1 MDLFRYYPF
10 ANKESDEKYH
20 KHYQDVYRKTKLI
33 TSLFLATILTT
44 ISSCGGS
51 GKDSINTDEPSITL
65 TNEQNMH
72 AALDTANTD
81 TDFTMLIESNNGT
94 QFTHSTGESTNS
106 TFYRSASTSKIV
118 TATVI
123 LSLVQQGVLSL
134 DDHPQNYIEFWPST
148 GNHALITLKHLL
160 SFTSGLSEEPLCLN
174 LPNANFTDCVESILN
189 KNSSISSPGTE
200 FYYASTHLQ
209 IAGLMAIRASGLSNW
224 QQVFNNFTLETQLFS
239 HAVYDLPSQSNPRL
253 AGGMHW
259 QATEY
264 LDFLRALYQQQVL
277 SAELIDIMM
286 SDHTNNANF
295 VYSPVSDDDNL
306 SHWHYGLGLWLEC
319 SSDVLNCTTPKR
331 VSSLGAYGAY
341 PFIDFEHKYFGII
354 AREGNLGTS
363 IEGYKVWTLV
373 ENELAEWADSNL

>member
-1 MDLFRYYPF
+1 MNLLGYYPL
-10 ANKESDEKYH
+10 AKKKNNKNNYGK
-20 KHYQDVYRKTKLI
+20 KQLA
-33 TSLFLATILTT
+33 TSLVLSAI
-44 ISSCGGS
+44 ISTLSGCGGS
-51 GKDSINTDEPSITL
+51 DKGSIIENDATITL
-65 TNEQNMH
+65 TAEQKLH
-72 AALDTANTD
+72 TALDSVNTD
-81 TDFTMLIESNNGT
+81 TDYTLLVESNNGT

-106 TFYRSASTSKIV
+106 TLYRSASTSKIV

-134 DDHPQNYIEFWPST
+134 DDHPQDYIDFWPSS

-160 SFTSGLSEEPLCLN
+160 SFTSGLSEESICLN
-174 LPNANFTDCVESILN
+174 LPNVSFTHCVELILD
-189 KNSSISSPGTE
+189 KNSVISGPGTE

-209 IAGLMAIRASGLSNW
+209 VAGLMAINASGMNNW
-224 QQVFNNFTLETQLFS
+224 AQVFNNFKLETQLFPN
-239 HAVYDLPSQSNPRL
+239 ATYDLPSINNPRL

-264 LDFLRALYQQQVL
+264 LDFLRSLYKQQVL
-277 SAELIDIMM
+277 SAESLDLMM
-286 SDHTNNANF
+286 SDYTSHANF
-295 VYSPVSDDDNL
+295 VYSPVSDENVL

-319 SSDVLNCTTPKR
+319 TAKQLDCSPTAR

-363 IEGYKVWTLV
+363 VEGYKVWAVV
-373 ENELAEWADSNL
+373 ENELEEWADSNL